1 MKRLFT
7 IILRECKILRM
18 NPMYLL
24 CMVIL
29 PIFVIVF
36 FTTLMQDGQPQ
47 EMPVGVVDND
57 NSSTTRALI
66 RKLGGFQTSR
76 VTAYYG
82 SVSEA
87 RRAVQRNEIY
97 AFLYIPEGTTEKL
110 LSSRRP
116 KISFY
121 YSQTSLTAGSL
132 LFRDLKTISTL
143 GSAAVGQATMRAK
156 GYTPGQIQAFLQPI
170 ALDLHTVNNPCIN
183 YNLYLSTMLIPAC
196 LMLFIMLITTY
207 SLGMELKKRN
217 SHKLMEKAGGNIMI
231 ALFGKFIPQ
240 TLIFLAMMY
249 AHEFYLFEV
258 LGFTHEG
265 GLGWILLLG
274 LLGVL
279 AAEGFG
285 ILAFGLA
292 PSMRMS
298 MSISSLWGVL
308 SFSMVGAAFPAMAM
322 DAPLQAL
329 TWLFPMRH
337 YWMIYSMNV
346 FNGYPASDTWINI
359 CFLVAFFA
367 LPQLFA
373 PRIKKVMET
382 YVYMP

>member
-1 MKRLFT
+1 
-7 IILRECKILRM
+7 
-18 NPMYLL
+18 
-24 CMVIL
+24 MVIL